1 MIFTSNHMA
10 RMYAVSPCTSI
21 APHAEQLVE
30 VWR

>member
-10 RMYAVSPCTSI
+10 RMCTVKPCTSI
-21 APHAEQLVE
+21 ASHAAQLVE